1 MAFPIVDAAAGLLG
15 LDTAASWA
23 ERLQEAAYTSPG
35 GTRIQFLYEDVG
47 RTTSKR
53 TTAFEFP
60 GVNDAYVQDNGHGS
74 RKYPLR
80 CVFTGNNCDKLA
92 TAFEAALLE
101 RGKGK
106 LEHPLYGTFD
116 VVPFGDI
123 TRRDDLKSA
132 ANQAIVEV
140 TFWTTVDAV
149 YPSGD
154 SNPRSE
160 ILAALDGFDLAAAQ
174 QFTAADLASAL
185 QQANLKSTIRKTL
198 RQVSATLQSV
208 ADSVESVNREF
219 RDLQSLVNFG
229 LDVLVGQPLLLA
241 QQIAN
246 LITAPARALAGIRSR
261 LDAYRNLLN
270 QLLGNSRSSSADRAL
285 SANQRIKAQNDFRV
299 ADLSASSAVAGS
311 VLSVLENEFTTK
323 TEAIEAANEIAEQL
337 DTLSQWREQRFEEL
351 ELIDTGESYQALQRA
366 VALATGLLVE
376 VSFSLVPERSIVLD
390 RPRTIIDLAA
400 ELYGE
405 VDERLDFLISS
416 NNLSGS
422 DILLLEPGRR
432 ILYYA

>member
-1 MAFPIVDAAAGLLG
+1 
-15 LDTAASWA
+15 
-23 ERLQEAAYTSPG
+23 
-35 GTRIQFLYEDVG
+35 
-47 RTTSKR
+47 
-53 TTAFEFP
+53 
-60 GVNDAYVQDNGHGS
+60 YVQDNGHGS

-80 CVFTGNNCDKLA
+80 CIFTGNNCDKLA

-154 SNPRSE
+154 GNPRSE

-174 QFTAADLASAL
+174 QFTAADLASAR

-285 SANQRIKAQNDFRV
+285 SANHRSKSQNDFRL

-311 VLSVLENEFTTK
+311 VFSILQNEFTTK

-337 DTLSQWREQRFEEL
+337 DILSQWREQRFEEL